1 MKMILKAVSFV
12 AIVGL
17 GVVSGATSDSLEGQ
31 WSCVSAIV
39 NGKPLSDSKVSR
51 LRLTLTRERYK
62 TEESSEVLF
71 DSTYSIDRT
80 TTPKQITMIGTEGDL
95 AGKEAQGIYAIDGET
110 LRICYT
116 MPGHARPKA
125 FESNPGSKAYLIV
138 WKRQKP
144 EAK

>member
-1 MKMILKAVSFV
+1 MSRVLKIASLIASIGLCV
-12 AIVGL
+12 A
-17 GVVSGATSDSLEGQ
+17 SASAQDSLEGQ

-125 FESNPGSKAYLIV
+125 FESNPGSEAYLIV